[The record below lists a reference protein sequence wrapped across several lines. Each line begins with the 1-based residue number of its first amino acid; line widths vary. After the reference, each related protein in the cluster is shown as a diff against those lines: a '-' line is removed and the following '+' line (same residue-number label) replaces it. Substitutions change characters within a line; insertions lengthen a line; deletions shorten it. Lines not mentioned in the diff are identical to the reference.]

1 MKICILYLRT
11 NVFIT
16 YLIYFPGK
24 VFVKILPPIDTS
36 SVTPDG
42 ISKFTENCWEL
53 MNTEFH
59 KLVQVVQKHAG
70 SDAVHTFAPDKPEAN
85 KSNVSFPN
93 GDRRS

>member
-1 MKICILYLRT
+1 
-11 NVFIT
+11 
-16 YLIYFPGK
+16 
-24 VFVKILPPIDTS
+24 
-36 SVTPDG
+36 
-42 ISKFTENCWEL
+42 